1 MVTILDYWRELSVTA
16 GAILTFF
23 IGRKSTKITERKNNA
38 DAVTAMQATYD
49 VFLKHYKDQYDQ
61 LLIRLTNLELRNAVL
76 LESSEEWQ
84 YKFRELEKNHARL
97 KLEFEEYKKKHGNEK
112 DN

>member
-1 MVTILDYWRELSVTA
+1 MVTLLNYWQEISLTA
-16 GAILTFF
+16 GAVATFF
-23 IGRKSTKITERKNNA
+23 IGRKSTKIAERKNNA
-38 DAVTAMQATYD
+38 DAVTAMQTTYD

-97 KLEFEEYKKKHGNEK
+97 KLEFDDYKKTHGNE
-112 DN
+112 NN